1 MTVACAATPEAATE
15 HSEKALE
22 QAQQV
27 SSDSLALAEKTM
39 SEPAFE
45 SQLEQNLEKPHQTM
59 RAGKEGAGAD
69 SGVSDGNGA
78 TMGC

>member
-1 MTVACAATPEAATE
+1 MTAACAATAEAAAG

-27 SSDSLALAEKTM
+27 ISDSLVLAEKTM
-39 SEPAFE
+39 SEPVFE

-59 RAGKEGAGAD
+59 CASKGGTGAD
-69 SGVSDGNGA
+69 SGVSDGNGG
-78 TMGC
+78 TLGG

>member
-1 MTVACAATPEAATE
+1 MTAACAATAEAAAK

-27 SSDSLALAEKTM
+27 ISDSLALAEKTM
-39 SEPAFE
+39 SDPAFE
-45 SQLEQNLEKPHQTM
+45 SQLEQNLEKLHQTM
-59 RAGKEGAGAD
+59 CAGKEGTGAD
-69 SGVSDGNGA
+69 SGVSDGNGG